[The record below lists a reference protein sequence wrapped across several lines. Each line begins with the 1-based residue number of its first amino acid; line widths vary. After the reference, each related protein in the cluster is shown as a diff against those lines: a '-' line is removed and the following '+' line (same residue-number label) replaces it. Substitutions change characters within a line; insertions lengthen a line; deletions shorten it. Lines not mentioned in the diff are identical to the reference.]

1 MPDDLVLTADDST
14 NDGCPLLTKTRI
26 ITATKGLCSTVEWEV
41 RDKNGQP
48 MNLGDW
54 LCADEDGD
62 GEVDSSET
70 DPESTPYPLCGQVIF
85 RWADAA
91 SPGFIFQ
98 AIGWSP
104 DPEAGI
110 VRVTLPSDLV
120 QYPGLYLQQVGIS
133 EQTDTDVYTLR
144 YIDKGILSIERSLF
158 GSTEPSDLL
167 GPPTLQEIRIALRD
181 SGLENSLLNDV
192 EFDDTEILHALARP
206 LRQWNE
212 TPPPVAFHD
221 SRSFPYH
228 ENWLKAT
235 MALLMRSAAYWYE
248 RNRLATS
255 AGGVTVDDRNKM
267 QTYMLM
273 AESLYKQWEQFIIDK
288 KVSINVS
295 RMYGEVSSPYSGQ
308 WW

>member
-1 MPDDLVLTADDST
+1 MPDEIILTADDTTS
-14 NDGCPLLTKTRI
+14 DGCPLLTKTR
-26 ITATKGLCSTVEWEV
+26 TVSGNKGLCSTVEWEV

-48 MNLGDW
+48 LNLGDW
-54 LCADEDGD
+54 ICADTDGD
-62 GEVDSSET
+62 GDIDSSEVEP
-70 DPESTPYPLCGQVIF
+70 DSEPYPLCGQVLF
-85 RWADAA
+85 RFADAA
-91 SPGFIFQ
+91 SPSYVYQ
-98 AIGWSP
+98 AVGWSP

-110 VRVTLPSDLV
+110 VRATLPADLV
-120 QYPGLYLQQVGIS
+120 AYPGLYLMQIGISQQVS
-133 EQTDTDVYTLR
+133 TDVYQLV
-144 YIDKGILSIERSLF
+144 YIDKGILSVERSLF
-158 GSTEPSDLL
+158 GSVELGDLL

-192 EFDDTEILHALARP
+192 EFDDTEILVALARP

-212 TPPPVAFHD
+212 TPPPIAYFD

-248 RNRLATS
+248 RNRLSTS

-267 QTYMLM
+267 QTYMMM

-288 KVSINVS
+288 KVSINVA
-295 RMYGEVSSPYSGQ
+295 RCYGVVSSPYTN
-308 WW
+308 W

>member
-1 MPDDLVLTADDST
+1 MPDDIILTADDST

-26 ITATKGLCSTVEWEV
+26 ITATKGLCSIIEWQV

-48 MNLGDW
+48 MDLGDW
-54 LCADEDGD
+54 ICADEDGD
-62 GEVDSSET
+62 GEVDESET

-85 RWADAA
+85 RFADAA
-91 SPGFIFQ
+91 SPSYVFQ

-104 DPEAGI
+104 DPETGI
-110 VRVTLPSDLV
+110 VRVQLPSELV
-120 QYPGLYLQQVGIS
+120 EYAGVYLMQVGIS
-133 EQTDTDVYTLR
+133 AQTSVDEYTLK

-158 GSTEPSDLL
+158 GTVELDGLL
-167 GPPTLQEIRIALRD
+167 GPPTLQELRIALRD

-212 TPPPVAFHD
+212 TPPPVAYFD

-228 ENWLKAT
+228 EHWLKAT

-267 QTYMLM
+267 QPYMLM
-273 AESLYKQWEQFIIDK
+273 AQGVYKEWEQFIIDK
-288 KVSINVS
+288 KVSINAS
-295 RMYGEVSSPYSGQ
+295 QCYGSIGSPYSRT